1 MSKNNANGDE
11 VNKHSAASDHNDK
24 LKTDSI
30 IKKFSTLKIWA
41 NGDQRAPH
49 KPLLILLA
57 LANCQQGR
65 QRLLPFA
72 ELQEKLK
79 QLLADFGPPRKL
91 IRTVPPFWRLT
102 KDGLWDIPG
111 KNEIQVNS
119 DGDPSN
125 KALVS
130 KNICGGFPA
139 DIFEFLACRPETIAK
154 LANEIL
160 TEHFPETIHEDI
172 LLSVGLQPFDSNNA
186 ALKAKRDPDFRN
198 KILTVYRYQ
207 CAICGF
213 NLRLGNNPV
222 CLEAAHI
229 KWHQAGGP
237 AIEQNGI
244 ALCSMHHKMF
254 DRGVFSLDE
263 DYHVKASMHVNGS
276 CGLNDWL
283 YRYVGK
289 QIILPRSKDYFP
301 ARPYTEWHFK
311 EVFKDYESP

>member
-1 MSKNNANGDE
+1 MKTKKACTKRPIGHLSTSDEIEANLA
-11 VNKHSAASDHNDK
+11 K
-24 LKTDSI
+24 SI
-30 IKKFSTLKIWA
+30 SSKFSSLKVWV

-49 KPLLILLA
+49 KPLLVLLA
-57 LANCQQGR
+57 LANCQQGK

-79 QLLADFGPPRKL
+79 QLLIDFGPARRSIK
-91 IRTVPPFWRLT
+91 TVPPFWRLK

-111 KNEIQVNS
+111 SDEIQVS
-119 DGDPSN
+119 SAGDPS
-125 KALVS
+125 KQALVS
-130 KNICGGFPA
+130 QKICGGFPE
-139 DIFEFLACRPETIAK
+139 DIFCFLSSRPEVVSQ

-172 LLSVGLQPFDSNNA
+172 LLSVGLQPVDANNA
-186 ALKAKRDPDFRN
+186 APKAKRDPDFRN
-198 KILTVYRYQ
+198 KILTVYHYQ

-213 NLRLGNNPV
+213 DMRLGNNPV

-254 DRGVFSLDE
+254 DRGVFSLDD
-263 DYHVKASMHVNGS
+263 DYTVKASMHVNGS
-276 CGLNDWL
+276 SGLDEWL

-289 QIILPRSKDYFP
+289 QIILPRSRDYFP
-301 ARPYTEWHFK
+301 ARSYTEWHLR
-311 EVFKDYESP
+311 EVFKDY